1 MSTNDKTAD
10 QLANTIR
17 KAKTGTSATA
27 APAPAADKPAAPA
40 KKAVTKKKSAPAK
53 KKPTSPAAK
62 KSSESTPA
70 VDAFQHGRRVW
81 PD

>member
-17 KAKTGTSATA
+17 KAKTGTSAA
-27 APAPAADKPAAPA
+27 PSPAPVAAKPAAPA
-40 KKAVTKKKSAPAK
+40 KKAAPKKKAAPAK
-53 KKPTSPAAK
+53 KKTTSPAAK
-62 KSSESTPA
+62 KSAASTPA
-70 VDAFQHGRRVW
+70 ADSFQHGRRVW